1 MEPRVDVR
9 SFQHTRHRPR
19 SVLVAVE
26 TLRATHLRSKH
37 RRGETVSTI
46 GQLRAQLANL
56 QVQIDEAKA
65 RTRAEGL
72 QKIKAIMTI
81 AGLTAPTKKR
91 GPKAG
96 RSLRNCGYQKLWG
109 LARACLRETK

>member
-1 MEPRVDVR
+1 MYDHFSTPAIGRAP
-9 SFQHTRHRPR
+9 SWSP
-19 SVLVAVE
+19 
-26 TLRATHLRSKH
+26 LRRYARRICDQSH

-56 QVQIDEAKA
+56 QGQIDEAKA